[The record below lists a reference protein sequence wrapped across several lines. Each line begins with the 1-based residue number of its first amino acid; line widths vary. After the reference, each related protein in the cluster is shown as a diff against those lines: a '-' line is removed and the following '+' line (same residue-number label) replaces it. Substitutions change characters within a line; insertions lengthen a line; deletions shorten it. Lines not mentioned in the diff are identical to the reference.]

1 MRKQTTRAHTDKGE
15 LFLKVLGLIKVSG
28 ASGITTADLM
38 EKSGLSRRSIQ
49 NHTSDLRLRG
59 YTVSAGHCN
68 ARVHLTS
75 DHGAKVVQKAAE
87 DADAAWRAAQEP
99 IKAIARQ
106 KRLDRQKAYCKEWRK
121 TGPVGQPK
129 AKPKAKAEAQAA
141 NTVAKAIKVLDR
153 KPWEPKPKPLP
164 PTVTWCAPDR
174 HYKEP
179 TKPGRYEVLEVAGCF
194 SALPPNVYPF
204 EPASVAARGVS

>member
-1 MRKQTTRAHTDKGE
+1 MTRAYTDKGE
-15 LFLKVLGLIKVSG
+15 LFLKVLGLIKASG
-28 ASGITTADLM
+28 AAGITTAGLM
-38 EKSGLSRRSIQ
+38 EQSGLSRRSVQ

-75 DHGAKVVQKAAE
+75 DHPAKVVKQAAE

-99 IKAIARQ
+99 IRAIARQ

-164 PTVTWCAPDR
+164 PTVTWCAPER
-174 HYKEP
+174 HYVEP
-179 TKPGRYEVLEVAGCF
+179 TKPGRYEVLEVEGCF
-194 SALPPNVYPF
+194 SSMKPGQYAF
-204 EPASVAARGVS
+204 EPASVAAKVVA